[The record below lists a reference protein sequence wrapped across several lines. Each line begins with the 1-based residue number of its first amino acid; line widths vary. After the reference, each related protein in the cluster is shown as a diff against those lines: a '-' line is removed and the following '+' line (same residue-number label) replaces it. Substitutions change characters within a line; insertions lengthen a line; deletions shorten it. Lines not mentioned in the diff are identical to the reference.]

1 MHPVVQERS
10 RIAESKVIAVVGIV
24 RDNTFGTGGTY
35 RQIRLILIG
44 TRSQRHIILYIGTRI
59 EEILRVVCPKRRF
72 SLVTPGLHFTRT
84 IDIAVLKL
92 RHNKRLGKLRTVGN
106 LD

>member
-24 RDNTFGTGGTY
+24 RDNTFGIGGTY

-59 EEILRVVCPKRRF
+59 EEILRVRMPQTQIQPCHPRS
-72 SLVTPGLHFTRT
+72 SLHP
-84 IDIAVLKL
+84 D
-92 RHNKRLGKLRTVGN
+92 
-106 LD
+106 D